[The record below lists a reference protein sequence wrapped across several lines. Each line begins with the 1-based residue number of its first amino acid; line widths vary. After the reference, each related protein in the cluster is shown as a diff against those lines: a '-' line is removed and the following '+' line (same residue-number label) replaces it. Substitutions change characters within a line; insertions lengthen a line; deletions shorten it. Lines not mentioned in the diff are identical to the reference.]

1 MSEGLHKIK
10 VLFFAH
16 LRELT
21 GTREIELEIP
31 GYFTI
36 SNLKEV
42 LLNDYPAPG

>member
-1 MSEGLHKIK
+1 MSEGMHHIK

-21 GTREIELEIP
+21 GTREIEIEIP

-36 SNLKEV
+36 RNLKEA
-42 LLNDYPAPG
+42 LN